1 MMMAGG
7 NSQAL
12 VEANGRFTLSDVV
25 PGSYRVTAAVPGV
38 PSASPAWVVQSITV
52 DGEDA
57 LDMPLDVKGR
67 PVTGMVVTLTNRI
80 SELSGLVVDEKGK
93 PATEHTLV
101 LYPVDEKY
109 WFFQS
114 RRIRTT
120 RAGEDGRYSFRVVPP
135 GDYRL
140 ATLLDPEP
148 GTWYD
153 KAVLSDLESTAVR
166 ISLAEGE
173 KKIEN
178 VRVR

>member
-1 MMMAGG
+1 M
-7 NSQAL
+7 
-12 VEANGRFTLSDVV
+12 
-25 PGSYRVTAAVPGV
+25 
-38 PSASPAWVVQSITV
+38 QSITV

-67 PVTGMVVTLTNRI
+67 AITGMVVTLTDRI
-80 SELSGLVVDEKGK
+80 TELSGLVVDDKGK

-120 RAGEDGRYSFRVVPP
+120 RAGEDGRFSFRVVPP

-148 GTWYD
+148 GAWYD